1 MELDC
6 TVKVVATI
14 VLRFDEM
21 DRGEETVA
29 THSNAAARTR
39 LEVNG

>member
-1 MELDC
+1 MELDS

-14 VLRFDEM
+14 VLKLDEM
-21 DRGEETVA
+21 DGGEETVP
-29 THSNAAARTR
+29 THTNAAARTR